1 MSRAKCIMV
10 QGTMSGAG
18 KSLLCTALCRIFAQD
33 GYRVAPFKSQNMALN
48 SFVTRDGLEM
58 GRAQVVQAQ
67 AAGMEPDVRM
77 NPILLK
83 PSSDVGSQVIVN
95 GEVRGQMPAAA
106 YFKLKKSLIPDI
118 LAAYNSLAEE
128 VDIIV
133 IEGAGSP
140 AEINL
145 KSDDIVNMGLA
156 AMVDA
161 PVLLAGDIDRGG
173 VFAQLYGTVELL
185 EPEERNR
192 IKGLI
197 INKFRG
203 DKSILEPGLRQLE
216 DLCKIPVAGVVPY
229 MNVDIEDEDS
239 LSSKL
244 GNTRQKGCIDIAV
257 IRFPKIS
264 NFTDMDVFERMD
276 EVSIRYVSKPSELK
290 TPDMVILPGTKNTI
304 DDLLW
309 MRQNGLEAAILKL
322 AARQVPVW
330 GICGG
335 FQMMGEWLVDEHA
348 IESSH
353 KGKIHGMGLFPV
365 ETEFEEEKVRTQ
377 TEGRFGELCG
387 CFRELSGKKL
397 TGYEI
402 HMGRTKSREK
412 EQPLCLLNAGESA
425 NGREARGIPCGWNRK
440 NLYGSYVHGVFDAPG
455 ICETIA
461 TALAARKGITL
472 EMAGQMEYKAY
483 KEEQYDKLAEILR
496 ESLDME
502 KIYEIMGLEE
512 KVHIEQVLPADI
524 EHRSFEI
531 IGEELKA
538 MGKELDPELAPV
550 IMRAIHTTADF
561 DYADHLKFSEN
572 VVEKAREA
580 IKNGAVIITDTKMG
594 WSGVNKKR
602 LESYGGEALCFM
614 ADEDVAAEAKKNGST
629 RAVASMDKAANL
641 FGDGTRPCIFA
652 IGNAPTAL
660 IRLYELIQERKIKPA
675 LIIGAPVGFVNVV
688 QAKELIMTSGV
699 PYIVARGRKGGSN
712 VAAAICN
719 AIIYDLKTD

>member
-1 MSRAKCIMV
+1 MARSIMI
-10 QGTMSGAG
+10 QGTMSNAG
-18 KSLLCTALCRIFAQD
+18 KSLIAAGLCRIFAQD
-33 GYRVAPFKSQNMALN
+33 GYKTAPFKSQNMALN
-48 SFVTRDGLEM
+48 SFITEDGLEM
-58 GRAQVVQAQ
+58 GRAQVVQAE
-67 AAGMEPDVRM
+67 AAGVKPSADM

-83 PSSDVGSQVIVN
+83 PTTDVGSQVIVN
-95 GEVRGQMPAAA
+95 GVSIGNMRAKDYFA
-106 YFKLKKSLIPDI
+106 YKKQLIPQI
-118 LAAYNSLAEE
+118 MEAYKRLDEAYD
-128 VDIIV
+128 VIV

-309 MRQNGLEAAILKL
+309 MRQIGLEAAILKL

-335 FQMMGEWLVDEHA
+335 FQMMGEWLVDELA
-348 IESSH
+348 IESSY
-353 KGKIHGMGLFPV
+353 KGKIRGMGLFPV
-365 ETEFEEEKVRTQ
+365 ETEFEEEKVR
-377 TEGRFGELCG
+377 
-387 CFRELSGKKL
+387 
-397 TGYEI
+397 
-402 HMGRTKSREK
+402 EK
-412 EQPLCLLNAGESA
+412 AECVGGWFNEQEYWKIIEAGS
-425 NGREARGIPCGWNRK
+425 
-440 NLYGSYVHGVFDAPG
+440 
-455 ICETIA
+455 
-461 TALAARKGITL
+461 
-472 EMAGQMEYKAY
+472 
-483 KEEQYDKLAEILR
+483 
-496 ESLDME
+496 
-502 KIYEIMGLEE
+502 
-512 KVHIEQVLPADI
+512 
-524 EHRSFEI
+524 
-531 IGEELKA
+531 EELKELYSKEDIGSE
-538 MGKELDPELAPV
+538 GKD
-550 IMRAIHTTADF
+550 R
-561 DYADHLKFSEN
+561 LKKCGAFRKI
-572 VVEKAREA
+572 EKT
-580 IKNGAVIITDTKMG
+580 AVISEKNYRTG
-594 WSGVNKKR
+594 
-602 LESYGGEALCFM
+602 EAYGGLVLVGAYENGKIEFRILF
-614 ADEDVAAEAKKNGST
+614 DEEMDV
-629 RAVASMDKAANL
+629 
-641 FGDGTRPCIFA
+641 
-652 IGNAPTAL
+652 
-660 IRLYELIQERKIKPA
+660 IQFLLR
-675 LIIGAPVGFVNVV
+675 
-688 QAKELIMTSGV
+688 
-699 PYIVARGRKGGSN
+699 
-712 VAAAICN
+712 
-719 AIIYDLKTD
+719 